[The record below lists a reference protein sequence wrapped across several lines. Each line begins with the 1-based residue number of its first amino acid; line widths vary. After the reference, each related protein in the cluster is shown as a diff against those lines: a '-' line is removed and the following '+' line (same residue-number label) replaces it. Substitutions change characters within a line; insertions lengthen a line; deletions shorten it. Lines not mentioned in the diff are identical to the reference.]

1 MAGRALWQKS
11 FSDVFK
17 GLVYSDTYECFW
29 AKLGLTQINLSTY
42 WAIWHQQ
49 FLVMQH
55 MAVVFI
61 FGLVY
66 IKINHTVSVG
76 SVLRLYVHT
85 ERKSGRWRDVTVE
98 FYCIFSWWIKPV
110 QNSNPLGVKG
120 IHPLAYENKDEALYF
135 FNTETSSLCF
145 ALPKTEEKLLI
156 KWLGQVRTG
165 KRCKGTWFFLHHV
178 SFKKQIKELHQ
189 PWIFF
194 SEEHLQEPR
203 ECAKSEQLA
212 IWCSQN
218 NPELKWSYT
227 V

>member
-1 MAGRALWQKS
+1 MIREGIGCISASGRDGTRGGLRGCVFYHAPYKSLFFVVCTFIQFSIWLKKRATLLQPACDATCFFPGASPPKIYISFAWTLTASAAHGCFAMAGRALWQKS

-85 ERKSGRWRDVTVE
+85 ER
-98 FYCIFSWWIKPV
+98 
-110 QNSNPLGVKG
+110 N
-120 IHPLAYENKDEALYF
+120 AADE
-135 FNTETSSLCF
+135 ET
-145 ALPKTEEKLLI
+145 LL
-156 KWLGQVRTG
+156 
-165 KRCKGTWFFLHHV
+165 
-178 SFKKQIKELHQ
+178 
-189 PWIFF
+189 
-194 SEEHLQEPR
+194 
-203 ECAKSEQLA
+203 
-212 IWCSQN
+212 
-218 NPELKWSYT
+218 
-227 V
+227 